1 MNRFEY
7 FESQDNVL
15 LYPSSGWC
23 NGLTGYLVSEYIL
36 YKISN
41 DSRYLDKVLSNIDY
55 LMNKLCETEEYCLC
69 HGFLGGL
76 DFLQVL
82 NQDNLLSNEHKKRLE
97 ILEKTLIFKSNHNN
111 ILKKDISLF
120 TGISGFLYY
129 LKRKKT
135 LRGSVITLGF

>member
-1 MNRFEY
+1 
-7 FESQDNVL
+7 QDNVL

>member
-1 MNRFEY
+1 
-7 FESQDNVL
+7 
-15 LYPSSGWC
+15 
-23 NGLTGYLVSEYIL
+23 
-36 YKISN
+36 
-41 DSRYLDKVLSNIDY
+41 
-55 LMNKLCETEEYCLC
+55 LCETEEYCLC

>member
-7 FESQDNVL
+7 FESQDNVS

-41 DSRYLDKVLSNIDY
+41 DSRYLDKVLYNIDY

-82 NQDNLLSNEHKKRLE
+82 NQANLLSNEHKKRLE

-111 ILKKDISLF
+111 ILKRYFAIYRNLRISLLSQ
-120 TGISGFLYY
+120 T
-129 LKRKKT
+129 KNT
-135 LRGSVITLGF
+135 

>member
-1 MNRFEY
+1 M
-7 FESQDNVL
+7 

-23 NGLTGYLVSEYIL
+23 NGLTGYLVSEYLL
-36 YKISN
+36 YKIS
-41 DSRYLDKVLSNIDY
+41 SEYKYLEKVLSNIDY
-55 LMNKLCETEEYCLC
+55 LMDKLSDTKEYCLC

-82 NQDNLLSNEHKKRLE
+82 NQDKLLSEEHQRKMKMLE
-97 ILEKTLIFKSNHNN
+97 DALIFKANHNN